1 MTLRKKEC
9 NCSGP
14 SKQEGAQLTS
24 FFTPPT
30 DSDPPCLPPPLY
42 PQISS
47 FTQRG
52 LSGQNFPAPSM
63 SSFPKAEVPLPLR
76 RQVGGRRAQTPGA
89 LRWPQRWRA
98 RRRRGPSD
106 RPPPP
111 PQPPSP
117 SSATR
122 GRGEGGGG
130 RGDDRGRGGA
140 LNARAQLRWRGGS
153 AGSRRRRRRLGGT
166 GPGLGRLRSPQPRPC
181 RSPAA
186 ALWRAGP
193 RAPLRHHHHPWKGGA
208 HKEKRGRGPAG
219 GGAGSP
225 GAERPGRFATA
236 PRSRPTKGARQTGP
250 LLSPQAGGGTDS
262 LSSPPSLSPSKP

>member
-1 MTLRKKEC
+1 MKPRWHKPFA
-9 NCSGP
+9 G
-14 SKQEGAQLTS
+14 
-24 FFTPPT
+24 
-30 DSDPPCLPPPLY
+30 
-42 PQISS
+42 
-47 FTQRG
+47 R
-52 LSGQNFPAPSM
+52 SGQS
-63 SSFPKAEVPLPLR
+63 
-76 RQVGGRRAQTPGA
+76 RRAQTPGA

-98 RRRRGPSD
+98 RSEEEEGARRQTAA
-106 RPPPP
+106 PPPAT
-111 PQPPSP
+111 QPKLCDKGPGG
-117 SSATR
+117 
-122 GRGEGGGG
+122 GRGG

-153 AGSRRRRRRLGGT
+153 AGSRRRRRLGGT

-186 ALWRAGP
+186 APWRAGP
-193 RAPLRHHHHPWKGGA
+193 RAPLRHHHHPWEGGA

-219 GGAGSP
+219 RGAGSP

-236 PRSRPTKGARQTGP
+236 PRSPPAKGARRAGP

>member
-1 MTLRKKEC
+1 MQLLWPLKTGGRPAHQFLHPTHRFRPSLSPSPTLPPDLFFHPERPEWAEFPRPLHVFL
-9 NCSGP
+9 SQSRGALTP
-14 SKQEGAQLTS
+14 SPAGRGQTGADPWSAPLASALESEEEEGAQ
-24 FFTPPT
+24 
-30 DSDPPCLPPPLY
+30 
-42 PQISS
+42 
-47 FTQRG
+47 
-52 LSGQNFPAPSM
+52 
-63 SSFPKAEVPLPLR
+63 
-76 RQVGGRRAQTPGA
+76 RQTAA
-89 LRWPQRWRA
+89 
-98 RRRRGPSD
+98 
-106 RPPPP
+106 P

-153 AGSRRRRRRLGGT
+153 AGSRRRRLGGT

-186 ALWRAGP
+186 APWRAGP

-236 PRSRPTKGARQTGP
+236 PRSRPTQGARQTGP
-250 LLSPQAGGGTDS
+250 LLSPQAGSGTDS

>member
-1 MTLRKKEC
+1 M
-9 NCSGP
+9 
-14 SKQEGAQLTS
+14 
-24 FFTPPT
+24 
-30 DSDPPCLPPPLY
+30 
-42 PQISS
+42 
-47 FTQRG
+47 
-52 LSGQNFPAPSM
+52 
-63 SSFPKAEVPLPLR
+63 
-76 RQVGGRRAQTPGA
+76 
-89 LRWPQRWRA
+89 
-98 RRRRGPSD
+98 RRRRGPGD

-111 PQPPSP
+111 PPATQPKLCDKGPGG
-117 SSATR
+117 
-122 GRGEGGGG
+122 GRGG

-186 ALWRAGP
+186 APWRAGP
-193 RAPLRHHHHPWKGGA
+193 RAPLRHHHHPWEGGA

-219 GGAGSP
+219 RGAGSP

-236 PRSRPTKGARQTGP
+236 PRSPPVKGARRAGP

>member
-1 MTLRKKEC
+1 MGRI
-9 NCSGP
+9 S
-14 SKQEGAQLTS
+14 
-24 FFTPPT
+24 PP
-30 DSDPPCLPPPLY
+30 PPCLPFPKQRCPYPFAGRSGADGRRPLER
-42 PQISS
+42 SV
-47 FTQRG
+47 G
-52 LSGQNFPAPSM
+52 LSAGERGGGGGPATD
-63 SSFPKAEVPLPLR
+63 R
-76 RQVGGRRAQTPGA
+76 
-89 LRWPQRWRA
+89 
-98 RRRRGPSD
+98 
-106 RPPPP
+106 RPPPAT
-111 PQPPSP
+111 QPKLCDKGPGG
-117 SSATR
+117 
-122 GRGEGGGG
+122 GRGG

-153 AGSRRRRRRLGGT
+153 AGSRRRRRLGGT

-186 ALWRAGP
+186 APWRAGP

>member
-1 MTLRKKEC
+1 MNIFFKNPAMNKFR
-9 NCSGP
+9 NPFAGRSGAD
-14 SKQEGAQLTS
+14 GRR
-24 FFTPPT
+24 
-30 DSDPPCLPPPLY
+30 PLER
-42 PQISS
+42 SV
-47 FTQRG
+47 G
-52 LSGQNFPAPSM
+52 LSAGERAGGGGPATD
-63 SSFPKAEVPLPLR
+63 R
-76 RQVGGRRAQTPGA
+76 R
-89 LRWPQRWRA
+89 
-98 RRRRGPSD
+98 
-106 RPPPP
+106 PP

-153 AGSRRRRRRLGGT
+153 AGSRRRRLGGT

-186 ALWRAGP
+186 APWRAGP